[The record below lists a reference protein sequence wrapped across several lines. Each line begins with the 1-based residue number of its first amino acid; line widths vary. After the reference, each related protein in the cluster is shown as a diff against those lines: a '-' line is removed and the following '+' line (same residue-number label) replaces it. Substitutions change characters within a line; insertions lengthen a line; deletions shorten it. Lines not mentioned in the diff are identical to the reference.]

1 MSGVAVDLA
10 RFAPGTPAVPPL
22 VAVESAFGDRGALKG
37 LLAALGGTR
46 AEIALL
52 HHAAPSAPRAVA
64 PRDPEGRLHVT
75 RAATPV
81 ARAAAL
87 RGASVFVAAGAGSAL
102 LAREAQAC
110 AVPVVA
116 PAGSPA
122 AELVD
127 DDASGLLA
135 SREAPEVVGAVVARL
150 LADDALR
157 DRIGAGGREAAAAS
171 APAAVGATGRRGLRV
186 GRAAPPPGRGSAAA
200 GDGDGRRL
208 LCDFHM
214 HTDHS
219 GDCTTPVPD
228 LVQRAL
234 ELGLGAIA
242 VTDHNTIAGGVA
254 ARAYVEEHGLP
265 LHVVV
270 GSEIKTATGEVIGLY
285 LEEDI
290 PRGMPFA
297 DTVEAIRAQGALVYV
312 PHPFDRMH
320 AIPDPA
326 LLRRLVDQIDV
337 LETYNARLYRATFNR
352 DAERF
357 AERHDLLAGAGS
369 DAHVLEGLG
378 TGAVELPPF
387 DDPESL
393 LLALG
398 QGRIVRRPAN
408 LLYLQGLKWLR
419 QARSRSR

>member
-1 MSGVAVDLA
+1 
-10 RFAPGTPAVPPL
+10 
-22 VAVESAFGDRGALKG
+22 
-37 LLAALGGTR
+37 
-46 AEIALL
+46 
-52 HHAAPSAPRAVA
+52 
-64 PRDPEGRLHVT
+64 
-75 RAATPV
+75 
-81 ARAAAL
+81 
-87 RGASVFVAAGAGSAL
+87 
-102 LAREAQAC
+102 
-110 AVPVVA
+110 
-116 PAGSPA
+116 
-122 AELVD
+122 
-127 DDASGLLA
+127 
-135 SREAPEVVGAVVARL
+135 
-150 LADDALR
+150 
-157 DRIGAGGREAAAAS
+157 
-171 APAAVGATGRRGLRV
+171 
-186 GRAAPPPGRGSAAA
+186 
-200 GDGDGRRL
+200 
-208 LCDFHM
+208 M

-337 LETYNARLYRATFNR
+337 FETYNARLYRATFNR

>member
-1 MSGVAVDLA
+1 M
-10 RFAPGTPAVPPL
+10 
-22 VAVESAFGDRGALKG
+22 
-37 LLAALGGTR
+37 
-46 AEIALL
+46 
-52 HHAAPSAPRAVA
+52 PRRH
-64 PRDPEGRLHVT
+64 P
-75 RAATPV
+75 
-81 ARAAAL
+81 AAA
-87 RGASVFVAAGAGSAL
+87 
-102 LAREAQAC
+102 
-110 AVPVVA
+110 
-116 PAGSPA
+116 
-122 AELVD
+122 
-127 DDASGLLA
+127 
-135 SREAPEVVGAVVARL
+135 
-150 LADDALR
+150 
-157 DRIGAGGREAAAAS
+157 
-171 APAAVGATGRRGLRV
+171 
-186 GRAAPPPGRGSAAA
+186 AAA

-337 LETYNARLYRATFNR
+337 FETYNARLYRATFNR